1 MLGKSLFSL
10 GVYRSR
16 HLYGLLMLQRE
27 TQVSFSVQF
36 LSHGFT
42 FLNRDFMYVVMEKK
56 KSMDT
61 SDWDF

>member
-1 MLGKSLFSL
+1 MLGKTLFSL

-27 TQVSFSVQF
+27 TQVSFSVEF

-42 FLNRDFMYVVMEKK
+42 FLNRDFM
-56 KSMDT
+56 
-61 SDWDF
+61 